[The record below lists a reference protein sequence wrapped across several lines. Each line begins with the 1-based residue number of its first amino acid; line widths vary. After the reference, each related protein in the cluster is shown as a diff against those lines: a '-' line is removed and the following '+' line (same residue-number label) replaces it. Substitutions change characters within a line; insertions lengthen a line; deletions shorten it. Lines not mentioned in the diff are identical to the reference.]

1 MKLISTG
8 IIGILILIIV
18 VIWLIKKR
26 FDQLEERNEVI
37 YKWMFNSLYAISP
50 NVLLPEEKEPTVFK
64 EAEVFIDPM
73 AINRGEVDD
82 WHGLIEDD

>member
-1 MKLISTG
+1 MNFISAG

-26 FDQLEERNEVI
+26 FDKLEERNEVI
-37 YKWMFNSLYAISP
+37 YKWMFNSLYAINP
-50 NVLLPEEKEPTVFK
+50 NVLLPEEKEPDNFQQ
-64 EAEVFIDPM
+64 AEVYIDPN
-73 AINRGEVDD
+73 AINRGEHDD